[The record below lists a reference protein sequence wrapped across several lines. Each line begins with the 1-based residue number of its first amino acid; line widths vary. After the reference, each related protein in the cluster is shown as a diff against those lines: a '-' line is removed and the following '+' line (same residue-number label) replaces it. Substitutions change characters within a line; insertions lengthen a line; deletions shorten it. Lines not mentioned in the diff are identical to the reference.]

1 MRRIYF
7 CTLLLHLLLS
17 VYVSVFLKV
26 LFITFLSPGLISIH
40 SAEHPWGAEGPHSFT
55 GDILS
60 QESSSAPNWFHP
72 CQVWLRAVS
81 SYHQTYLS
89 AFSKVKARHEERGNI
104 PLTRDIPELKNSRGT
119 RKECA
124 TDRNPRLARSQTRN
138 GSGTKVVFAL
148 TLEELKNKLFPHTPA
163 LFYVCEGKNCLCSP
177 ILRCEKARIFSS
189 FSGPAT
195 HARCADTR
203 ASSCLLEEEDRAIYS
218 SLPPRKEQWM
228 MKTHGIFTT

>member
-26 LFITFLSPGLISIH
+26 LFITFLSPGLISIR

-89 AFSKVKARHEERGNI
+89 AFSKVKARHGEIGNI
-104 PLTRDIPELKNSRGT
+104 PLTRVIPELKNSRGT
-119 RKECA
+119 WKECA
-124 TDRNPRLARSQTRN
+124 TDRNPGLQDLKREMGLA
-138 GSGTKVVFAL
+138 
-148 TLEELKNKLFPHTPA
+148 
-163 LFYVCEGKNCLCSP
+163 
-177 ILRCEKARIFSS
+177 
-189 FSGPAT
+189 
-195 HARCADTR
+195 
-203 ASSCLLEEEDRAIYS
+203 
-218 SLPPRKEQWM
+218 PRQYF
-228 MKTHGIFTT
+228 H